1 MRNVML
7 MLLVLPM
14 ALAACISHQSYDQTG
29 TGRFEGVVEGRWL
42 EPDRFLF
49 VPNKDKPLRFVS
61 ADGVRVFEP
70 QPMYTDGGSIPRI
83 FWSIPG
89 YSPWGLGPAYII
101 HDWLFDAHHCN
112 LQGHEDIT
120 FKDSARLMGES
131 IKTLMETEKVP
142 KDKALFANVVG
153 AVETPIA
160 RGLWETGECDLPP
173 PELAYGTIGEF
184 RMRMVRDAENMQTR
198 IRSLERD
205 KQAAADTAQRQ
216 KIDKDVAALERK
228 LANTQQASAM
238 AMARPLNTPATKLLF
253 TIDMSALLE

>member
-1 MRNVML
+1 MRKVIL
-7 MLLVLPM
+7 ILLVLPL
-14 ALAACISHQSYDQTG
+14 ALTACVSHQSYDQTG
-29 TGRFEGVVEGRWL
+29 TGRFEGVVEVRWL

-49 VPNKDKPLRFVS
+49 VPNKDKPLRFIA

-131 IKTLMETEKVP
+131 IKTLMETERVP
-142 KDKALFANVVG
+142 KDKALFANE
-153 AVETPIA
+153 ALKMETP
-160 RGLWETGECDLPP
+160 R
-173 PELAYGTIGEF
+173 
-184 RMRMVRDAENMQTR
+184 
-198 IRSLERD
+198 
-205 KQAAADTAQRQ
+205 
-216 KIDKDVAALERK
+216 
-228 LANTQQASAM
+228 
-238 AMARPLNTPATKLLF
+238 
-253 TIDMSALLE
+253 